1 MRVQSYQCDLEGCD
15 HECPRKDMNRHL
27 SGDGLIRHMSLMQS
41 SIAARYEE
49 KIDEMKQDIKSMK
62 TRISDLEA
70 HELQMKY
77 VNDCRAWIEYKPDAL
92 YDVEIYQIREKRGQ
106 WQYSTDLITGLM
118 CYIPGPEGSAWD
130 GARIPMILRDT
141 PSWRGHPKPP
151 KCQVKVGLFHANAY
165 PSGTVSVSTINEEND
180 WSSEITLPEILF
192 TVQQWLAH
200 PNFNSP
206 TNVEAYRVFA
216 NEGIDAYNARVKDE
230 VVQYSGYVG
239 HHPHALQMLVEGK
252 ERLETDDIV
261 KKAERL

>member
-15 HECPRKDMNRHL
+15 HECPRKDTNRHL
-27 SGDGLIRHMSLMQS
+27 SDDGLIRHMSLMQS

-49 KIDEMKQDIKSMK
+49 KIDEMKQDIESMK

-77 VNDCRAWIEYKPDAL
+77 LNDCRAWIEYKPDAL

-118 CYIPGPEGSAWD
+118 CYIPGPDIEVH
-130 GARIPMILRDT
+130 R
-141 PSWRGHPKPP
+141 PKPP

-165 PSGTVSVSTINEEND
+165 PSGTVSVRTINEENG

-206 TNVEAYRVFA
+206 ANVEA
-216 NEGIDAYNARVKDE
+216 
-230 VVQYSGYVG
+230 
-239 HHPHALQMLVEGK
+239 
-252 ERLETDDIV
+252 
-261 KKAERL
+261 